1 MAAGRPAGRPWT
13 LRGTWSES
21 AHSKAHP
28 GRVATDRYDAT
39 WTRTA
44 TRTISG
50 RNGDPNDIGPDDP
63 APRASEGPSHTTVD
77 GYQVWQ
83 FDPEAEARVPDGSGD
98 NPINY

>member
-1 MAAGRPAGRPWT
+1 MDAARHVEQVST
-13 LRGTWSES
+13 QQGTSG
-21 AHSKAHP
+21 P
-28 GRVATDRYDAT
+28 GSNRQARRDLDSY
-39 WTRTA
+39 
-44 TRTISG
+44 
-50 RNGDPNDIGPDDP
+50 GDPNDIGPDDP